1 MAENVGFDVKIGMD
15 ISEMQAELQ
24 KSQNLLREFQAQLKK
39 STNTIEINMLNN
51 EIKTLNGTIGKLEMG
66 MQKAGKP
73 IGDASQSLINFSRIA
88 QDAPYGIMGIA
99 NNLNP
104 MVESF
109 QRLSKTEGGT
119 KKALQA
125 MVSGLAGPAGIG
137 VAIGVVSSLAVTF
150 SKEISQFFKG
160 PTEDLKTFNEELAKT
175 ANELYKLIGG
185 EQTKR
190 TKGII
195 LATIIGDSKDVNQ
208 QEEALKK
215 LKALY
220 ADDAAIKNAIIGQN
234 KAYYQALVNNA
245 AMQGDAIAKEKNNT
259 AQLDLIYAQEA
270 EQKKQR
276 KAELDDLDKGI
287 GLGFYKAEAGAYQKR
302 IDYLKGQ
309 VNKRY
314 DDAAKKL
321 AADKARVELATYKSL
336 LQETSVQTAD
346 GKTSTKK
353 DPLAEATKDFE
364 NSKKRNLALFDGAI
378 IDQQAYYTEY
388 IKILDDYINKLK
400 NINTEP
406 AIKILKS
413 LTPKE
418 ILKDDTY
425 DADLERQAKGMNSF
439 DGKSQLY
446 VKSLLDPLGTKNP
459 EGSVG
464 KKKIN
469 TTKNELTE
477 FLKDIKDQYK
487 EAHDAANSFATDMAG
502 NITGSLQSAFQA
514 IKQGENVFKSLSDSV
529 LQFAEDLA
537 FAIIR
542 AQIFAA
548 ISGAITIGSGGA
560 AGAAAGGTG
569 FFDILMGLLGM
580 GQKHAAGGIVMSPQ
594 IGMIG
599 EAGAEAIMPLSKLSG
614 MLNTT
619 FSAGAMSGGGGI
631 SGGSFVLRGQDLL
644 VAINRTQKSSF
655 LKGQNISL
663 V

>member
-73 IGDASQSLINFSRIA
+73 IGDATQSLINFSRIA
-88 QDAPYGIMGIA
+88 QDAPYGIIGVA

-104 MVESF
+104 MLESF
-109 QRLSKTEGGT
+109 QRLAKTENGT
-119 KKALQA
+119 KGALKA
-125 MVSGLAGPAGIG
+125 MVAGLAGPAGIG
-137 VAIGVVSSLAVTF
+137 VALGVVSSLAVTF
-150 SKEISQFFKG
+150 SKEISEFFKG
-160 PTEDLKTFNEELAKT
+160 PTEELKKFREELDKT
-175 ANELYKLIGG
+175 AQEIYKLIGE

-195 LATIIGDSKDVNQ
+195 LATIIGDSKDINIQ
-208 QEEALKK
+208 KEALKK
-215 LKALY
+215 LQGLY
-220 ADDAAIKNAIIGQN
+220 ADNAAIKDAQIGKG
-234 KAYYQALVNNA
+234 KAYYQALVNQA

-259 AQLDLIYAQEA
+259 DQLNLIYAKQKEDEKNRQLELGAVKGTKVDALLRVITEQEQIDA
-270 EQKKQR
+270 INVKYDKKAIQ
-276 KAELDDLDKGI
+276 
-287 GLGFYKAEAGAYQKR
+287 
-302 IDYLKGQ
+302 
-309 VNKRY
+309 NKKDR
-314 DDAAKKL
+314 AAQ
-321 AADKARVELATYKSL
+321 ELALYRNTLKELSN
-336 LQETSVQTAD
+336 ETPD
-346 GKTSTKK
+346 PKTSTKR
-353 DPLAEATKDFE
+353 DPLAEATKDYQDS
-364 NSKKRNLALFDGAI
+364 NKRNITLFDENLQSQKQYFI
-378 IDQQAYYTEY
+378 ESEKIWQEY
-388 IKILDDYINKLK
+388 VNKLK
-400 NINTEP
+400 GINTTA
-406 AIKILKS
+406 AINILKG

-418 ILKDDTY
+418 ILKDENY
-425 DADLERQAKGMNSF
+425 DADLEQQARNQLKGQ
-439 DGKSQLY
+439 DGSYFGKPQLAFT
-446 VKSLLDPLGTKNP
+446 SEIIN
-459 EGSVG
+459 

-469 TTKNELTE
+469 TTKNEVTE
-477 FLKDIKDQYK
+477 FTKKIADDFKK
-487 EAHDAANSFATDMAG
+487 SRDAANSFATDMAG

-619 FSAGAMSGGGGI
+619 FSAGAMSGGGGM

>member
-1 MAENVGFDVKIGMD
+1 MAENVGFDVRIGMD

-51 EIKTLNGTIGKLEMG
+51 EIKTLNGTIGTLEMN
-66 MQKAGKP
+66 MRKAGKP

-88 QDAPYGIMGIA
+88 QDAPYGIMGVA

-109 QRLSKTEGGT
+109 QRLAKTEGGT

-125 MVSGLAGPAGIG
+125 MISGLAGPAGIG
-137 VAIGVVSSLAVTF
+137 VAIGVVSSLAVVF
-150 SKEISQFFKG
+150 SKEISAFFKG

-215 LKALY
+215 LKGLY
-220 ADDAAIKNAIIGQN
+220 ADDADIKNAKIGQD
-234 KAYYQALVNNA
+234 KSYYQSLVNNA

-259 AQLDLIYAQEA
+259 AQLDLIYAEEA
-270 EQKKQR
+270 EQKKKR
-276 KAELDDLDKGI
+276 KAELDNLDKGI

-309 VNKRY
+309 VNRKY

-321 AADKARVELATYKSL
+321 AADKARVESSTYKNL
-336 LQETSVQTAD
+336 LQETSVQTTD

-353 DPLAEATKDFE
+353 DPLAEATKDYQDA
-364 NSKKRNLALFDGAI
+364 NKRNLILFDESI
-378 IDQQAYYTEY
+378 INQKDYFIESEKIWQEY
-388 IKILDDYINKLK
+388 VNKLK
-400 NINTEP
+400 NINTAP
-406 AIKILKS
+406 AIKILKG

-418 ILKDDTY
+418 IIKDETY
-425 DADLERQAKGMNSF
+425 NADLEQQARNQLKGQ
-439 DGKSQLY
+439 DGSYFGKPQLAFT
-446 VKSLLDPLGTKNP
+446 SEIIN
-459 EGSVG
+459 

-469 TTKNELTE
+469 TTKNEVTE
-477 FLKDIKDQYK
+477 FTKKIADDFKK
-487 EAHDAANSFATDMAG
+487 SRDAANSFATDMAG

-619 FSAGAMSGGGGI
+619 FSAGAMSGGGNSG
-631 SGGSFVLRGQDLL
+631 GGSFVLRGQDLL

-663 V
+663 I

>member
-1 MAENVGFDVKIGMD
+1 MAENVGFDVRIGMD

-51 EIKTLNGTIGKLEMG
+51 EIKSLNGTIGTLEMN

-109 QRLSKTEGGT
+109 QRLAKTEGGT

-125 MVSGLAGPAGIG
+125 MVAGLAGPAGIG

-150 SKEISQFFKG
+150 SKEISEFFKG
-160 PTEDLKTFNEELAKT
+160 PTEELKKFREELGKT
-175 ANELYKLIGG
+175 AAEIYKLIGE

-195 LATIIGDSKDVNQ
+195 LATIIGDSKDINTQ
-208 QEEALKK
+208 KEALKK
-215 LKALY
+215 LQGLY
-220 ADDAAIKNAIIGQN
+220 ADNAAIKDAQIGKG
-234 KAYYQALVNNA
+234 KAYYQALVNQA

-259 AQLDLIYAQEA
+259 DQLNLIYAKQKEDEKNRQLELGAVKGTKVDALLRVITEQEQIDA
-270 EQKKQR
+270 INVKYDKKAIQ
-276 KAELDDLDKGI
+276 
-287 GLGFYKAEAGAYQKR
+287 
-302 IDYLKGQ
+302 
-309 VNKRY
+309 NKKDR
-314 DDAAKKL
+314 AAQ
-321 AADKARVELATYKSL
+321 ELALYRNTLKELSN
-336 LQETSVQTAD
+336 ETPD
-346 GKTSTKK
+346 PKTSTKR
-353 DPLAEATKDFE
+353 DPLAEATKDYQDS
-364 NSKKRNLALFDGAI
+364 NKRNITLFDENLQSQKQYFI
-378 IDQQAYYTEY
+378 ESEKIWQEY
-388 IKILDDYINKLK
+388 VNKLK
-400 NINTEP
+400 GINTTA
-406 AIKILKS
+406 AINILKG

-418 ILKDDTY
+418 ILKDENY
-425 DADLERQAKGMNSF
+425 DADLEQQARNQLKGQ
-439 DGKSQLY
+439 DGSYFGKPQLAFT
-446 VKSLLDPLGTKNP
+446 SEIIN
-459 EGSVG
+459 

-469 TTKNELTE
+469 TTKNEVTE
-477 FLKDIKDQYK
+477 FTKKIADDFKK
-487 EAHDAANSFATDMAG
+487 SRDAANSFAMDMAG

-560 AGAAAGGTG
+560 AGAAAGGGG

-619 FSAGAMSGGGGI
+619 FSAGAMSGGGNAG
-631 SGGSFVLRGQDLL
+631 GGSFVLRGQDLL

>member
-1 MAENVGFDVKIGMD
+1 MAENVGFDVRIGMD

-51 EIKTLNGTIGKLEMG
+51 EIKTLNGTIGTLEMN

-109 QRLSKTEGGT
+109 QRLAKTEGGT

-137 VAIGVVSSLAVTF
+137 VAIGLVSSLAITF
-150 SKEISQFFKG
+150 SKEISEFFKG
-160 PTEDLKTFNEELAKT
+160 PTEELKKFREELGKT
-175 ANELYKLIGG
+175 AAEIYKLIGE

-195 LATIIGDSKDVNQ
+195 YATIIGDSKNIVA

-220 ADDAAIKNAIIGQN
+220 SDNDALKNAQIG
-234 KAYYQALVNNA
+234 KGKEYYKALVNNA

-259 AQLDLIYAQEA
+259 DQLNLIYAKQKEDEKNRQLELGA
-270 EQKKQR
+270 VKGTKVDALLRVITEQQQIDAINVKYDKKAIQ
-276 KAELDDLDKGI
+276 
-287 GLGFYKAEAGAYQKR
+287 
-302 IDYLKGQ
+302 
-309 VNKRY
+309 NKKDR
-314 DDAAKKL
+314 AAQ
-321 AADKARVELATYKSL
+321 ELALYRNTLKELSN
-336 LQETSVQTAD
+336 ETPD
-346 GKTSTKK
+346 PKTSTKR
-353 DPLAEATKDFE
+353 DPLAEATIDFE
-364 NSKKRNLALFDGAI
+364 NNKKRNLALFDGAI

-425 DADLERQAKGMNSF
+425 DADLERQAKGVSSF
-439 DGKSQLY
+439 GGKSQLY
-446 VKSLLDPLGTKNP
+446 VTSLLDPLGTKNP

-477 FLKDIKDQYK
+477 FLKDVKTQYK

-548 ISGAITIGSGGA
+548 ISSAITIGSGGT

-619 FSAGAMSGGGGI
+619 FSAGAMSGGGNAG
-631 SGGSFVLRGQDLL
+631 GGSFVLRGQDLL

>member
-1 MAENVGFDVKIGMD
+1 MAENVGFDVRIGMD

-39 STNTIEINMLNN
+39 STNTIEINMLNS
-51 EIKTLNGTIGKLEMG
+51 EIKTLNGTIGQLEMG

-88 QDAPYGIMGIA
+88 QDAPYGIMGVA

-109 QRLSKTEGGT
+109 QRLAKTEGGT

-125 MVSGLAGPAGIG
+125 MISGLAGPAGIG
-137 VAIGVVSSLAVTF
+137 VAIGVVSSLAVVF
-150 SKEISQFFKG
+150 SKQISEFFKG

-195 LATIIGDSKDVNQ
+195 YATIIGDSKDVNQ

-220 ADDAAIKNAIIGQN
+220 SDDAAIKNAKIGQD
-234 KAYYQALVNNA
+234 KAYYQSLVNNA

-259 AQLDLIYAQEA
+259 AKLDLIYAEEA
-270 EQKKQR
+270 EQKKKR

-309 VNKRY
+309 VNIKY
-314 DDAAKKL
+314 DNAAKKL
-321 AADKARVELATYKSL
+321 AADQARVELATYKNL
-336 LQETSVQTAD
+336 LQETSVKTTD

-353 DPLAEATKDFE
+353 DPLAEATKDYE
-364 NSKKRNLALFDGAI
+364 NSNKRNLTLFNEAI
-378 IDQQAYYTEY
+378 INQKEY
-388 IKILDDYINKLK
+388 FIESEKIWQEYVNKLK
-400 NINTEP
+400 NINTAP
-406 AIKILKS
+406 AIKILKG

-418 ILKDDTY
+418 IIKDDTY
-425 DADLERQAKGMNSF
+425 NADLEQKARDQLKGA
-439 DGKSQLY
+439 DGSYFGKPQLAFGSELINKSKL
-446 VKSLLDPLGTKNP
+446 
-459 EGSVG
+459 
-464 KKKIN
+464 N
-469 TTKNELTE
+469 TTDNDLTK
-477 FLKDIKDQYK
+477 FLKNVKEQYK
-487 EAHDAANSFATDMAG
+487 EAHDAADSFARDMAG

-514 IKQGENVFKSLSDSV
+514 IKQGENVFKALSDSV

-548 ISGAITIGSGGA
+548 IQGAITIGSGGA
-560 AGAAAGGTG
+560 AGAAGAAAGGTG
-569 FFDILMGLLGM
+569 FFDVLMGLLGM
-580 GQKHAAGGIVMSPQ
+580 GQKHAAGGIVTSPQ

-619 FSAGAMSGGGGI
+619 FNAGSMSSSQTGGGGQ
-631 SGGSFVLRGQDLL
+631 FVLRGQDLL
-644 VAINRTQKSSF
+644 LSVNRTQKASN
-655 LKGQNISL
+655 LKGQSISL
-663 V
+663 A

>member
-1 MAENVGFDVKIGMD
+1 MAENVGFDVRIGMD

-51 EIKTLNGTIGKLEMG
+51 EIKTLNGTIGTLEMN
-66 MQKAGKP
+66 MRKAGKP
-73 IGDASQSLINFSRIA
+73 MGDASQSLLNFSRIA
-88 QDAPYGIMGIA
+88 QDAPYGIMGVA

-109 QRLSKTEGGT
+109 QRLAKTEGGT

-125 MVSGLAGPAGIG
+125 MISGLAGPAGIG

-150 SKEISQFFKG
+150 SKEISEFFKG

-195 LATIIGDSKDVNQ
+195 YATIIGDSKDINQ

-215 LKALY
+215 LKGLY
-220 ADDAAIKNAIIGQN
+220 ADDEAIKNAKIGQD
-234 KAYYQALVNNA
+234 KSYYQALVNNA

-270 EQKKQR
+270 EQKKNR
-276 KAELDDLDKGI
+276 KKELDDLDKGI

-309 VNKRY
+309 VNKKY

-321 AADKARVELATYKSL
+321 AVDKARVESATYKNL
-336 LQETSVQTAD
+336 LQETSVKTTD

-353 DPLAEATKDFE
+353 DPLEEATKDFE
-364 NSKKRNLALFDGAI
+364 NNKKRNLALYEGNIYDF
-378 IDQQAYYTEY
+378 TEY
-388 IKILDDYINKLK
+388 IDEYSKILDDYINKLK
-400 NINTEP
+400 GINTAP
-406 AIKILKS
+406 AIKILKE
-413 LTPKE
+413 LIPKKVS
-418 ILKDDTY
+418 KDDLY
-425 DADLERQAKGMNSF
+425 NADLEQKAREQLKGA
-439 DGKSQLY
+439 DGSYFGKPQLAF
-446 VKSLLDPLGTKNP
+446 GTELIN
-459 EGSVG
+459 
-464 KKKIN
+464 KKKLN

-477 FLKDIKDQYK
+477 FLKDVKDQYK
-487 EAHDAANSFATDMAG
+487 EAHDAAKSFATDMAG
-502 NITGSLQSAFQA
+502 NITGALQSAFQA
-514 IKQGENVFKSLSDSV
+514 VKQGENVFKALSDSV

-560 AGAAAGGTG
+560 AGAAAGGSG

-619 FSAGAMSGGGGI
+619 FSAGAMSGGGNA
-631 SGGSFVLRGQDLL
+631 GGGQFVLRGQDLL

>member
-51 EIKTLNGTIGKLEMG
+51 EIKTLNGTIGTLEMN

-109 QRLSKTEGGT
+109 QRLAKTEGGT

-125 MVSGLAGPAGIG
+125 MVAGLAGPAGIG

-150 SKEISQFFKG
+150 SKEISEFFKG

-208 QEEALKK
+208 QKEALKK
-215 LKALY
+215 LKGLY
-220 ADDAAIKNAIIGQN
+220 ADDAAIKNAKIGQD
-234 KAYYQALVNNA
+234 KAYYQSLVNNA

-259 AQLDLIYAQEA
+259 AQLDLIYAQEG
-270 EQKKQR
+270 EQKKKR

-309 VNKRY
+309 VNKKY
-314 DDAAKKL
+314 DDANKKL
-321 AADKARVELATYKSL
+321 AADKARVESATYKNL
-336 LQETSVQTAD
+336 LQETSVQTPD
-346 GKTSTKK
+346 QKTSTKK
-353 DPLAEATKDFE
+353 DPLAEATKDYQDS
-364 NSKKRNLALFDGAI
+364 NQRNLTLFNESI
-378 IDQQAYYTEY
+378 INQKEY
-388 IKILDDYINKLK
+388 FIESEKIWQEYVNKLK
-400 NINTEP
+400 NINTVP
-406 AIKILKS
+406 AIKILKG

-418 ILKDDTY
+418 IIKDETY
-425 DADLERQAKGMNSF
+425 DADLEQQARNQLKGQ
-439 DGKSQLY
+439 DGSYFGKPQLAFT
-446 VKSLLDPLGTKNP
+446 SEIIN
-459 EGSVG
+459 

-469 TTKNELTE
+469 TTKNEVTE
-477 FLKDIKDQYK
+477 FTKKIADDFKK
-487 EAHDAANSFATDMAG
+487 SRDAANSFATDMAG

-619 FSAGAMSGGGGI
+619 FSAGAMSGGGGA

-663 V
+663 I

>member
-1 MAENVGFDVKIGMD
+1 MAENVGFDVRIGMD

-51 EIKTLNGTIGKLEMG
+51 EIKSLNGTIGTLEMN

-109 QRLSKTEGGT
+109 QRLAKTEGGT

-125 MVSGLAGPAGIG
+125 MVAGLAGPAGIG

-150 SKEISQFFKG
+150 SKEISEFFKG
-160 PTEDLKTFNEELAKT
+160 PTEELKKFREELGKT
-175 ANELYKLIGG
+175 AAEIYKLIGE

-195 LATIIGDSKDVNQ
+195 LATIIGDSKDINTQ
-208 QEEALKK
+208 KEALKK
-215 LKALY
+215 LQGLY
-220 ADDAAIKNAIIGQN
+220 ADNAAIKDAQIGKG
-234 KAYYQALVNNA
+234 KAYYQALVNQA

-259 AQLDLIYAQEA
+259 DQLNLIYAKQKEDEKNRQLELGAVKGTKVDALLRVITEQEQIDA
-270 EQKKQR
+270 INVKYDKKAIQ
-276 KAELDDLDKGI
+276 
-287 GLGFYKAEAGAYQKR
+287 
-302 IDYLKGQ
+302 
-309 VNKRY
+309 NKKDR
-314 DDAAKKL
+314 AAQ
-321 AADKARVELATYKSL
+321 ELALYRNTLKELSN
-336 LQETSVQTAD
+336 ETPD
-346 GKTSTKK
+346 PKTSTKR
-353 DPLAEATKDFE
+353 DPLAEATKDYQDS
-364 NSKKRNLALFDGAI
+364 NKRNITLFDENLQSQKQYFI
-378 IDQQAYYTEY
+378 ESEKIWQEY
-388 IKILDDYINKLK
+388 VNKLK
-400 NINTEP
+400 GINTTA
-406 AIKILKS
+406 AINILKG

-418 ILKDDTY
+418 ILKDENY
-425 DADLERQAKGMNSF
+425 DADLEQQARNQLKGQ
-439 DGKSQLY
+439 DGSYFGKPQLAFT
-446 VKSLLDPLGTKNP
+446 SEIIN
-459 EGSVG
+459 

-469 TTKNELTE
+469 TTKNEVTE
-477 FLKDIKDQYK
+477 FTKKIADDFKK
-487 EAHDAANSFATDMAG
+487 SRDAANSFATDMAG

-560 AGAAAGGTG
+560 AGAAAGGGG

-619 FSAGAMSGGGGI
+619 FSAGAMSGGGNAG
-631 SGGSFVLRGQDLL
+631 GGSFVLRGQDLL

>member
-1 MAENVGFDVKIGMD
+1 MAENVGFDVRIGMD

-109 QRLSKTEGGT
+109 QRLAKTEGGT

-125 MVSGLAGPAGIG
+125 MVSGLMGPAGIG

-150 SKEISQFFKG
+150 SKEISEFFKG

-195 LATIIGDSKDVNQ
+195 YATIIGDSKDVNQ

-234 KAYYQALVNNA
+234 KAYYQSLVNNA

-276 KAELDDLDKGI
+276 KAELDELDKGI

-309 VNKRY
+309 VNRRY

-321 AADKARVELATYKSL
+321 AADKARVESATYKNL
-336 LQETSVQTAD
+336 LQETSVQTTD
-346 GKTSTKK
+346 GKTSIKK
-353 DPLAEATKDFE
+353 DPLAEATKDYQDS
-364 NSKKRNLALFDGAI
+364 NKRNLTLFDESLI
-378 IDQQAYYTEY
+378 NQKDYFIESEKIWQEY
-388 IKILDDYINKLK
+388 VNKLK
-400 NINTEP
+400 NINTAP
-406 AIKILKS
+406 AIKILKA

-418 ILKDDTY
+418 IIKDETY
-425 DADLERQAKGMNSF
+425 NADLEQQARNQLKGQ
-439 DGKSQLY
+439 DGSYFGKPQLAFT
-446 VKSLLDPLGTKNP
+446 SEIIN
-459 EGSVG
+459 

-469 TTKNELTE
+469 TTKNEVTE
-477 FLKDIKDQYK
+477 FTKKIADDFKK
-487 EAHDAANSFATDMAG
+487 SRDAANSFATDMAG

-548 ISGAITIGSGGA
+548 ISSAITIGSGGT
-560 AGAAAGGTG
+560 AGAAAGGGG

-619 FSAGAMSGGGGI
+619 FSAGAMSGGGNAGV
-631 SGGSFVLRGQDLL
+631 GSFVLRGQDLL

>member
-1 MAENVGFDVKIGMD
+1 MAQETLKITITAD
-15 ISEMQAELQ
+15 NKQAVQ
-24 KSQNLLREFQAQLKK
+24 NIQQTVVATSQLGTAFNNMPIASNQATMAL
-39 STNTIEINMLNN
+39 T
-51 EIKTLNGTIGKLEMG
+51 
-66 MQKAGKP
+66 
-73 IGDASQSLINFSRIA
+73 NFSRIA

-109 QRLSKTEGGT
+109 QRLAKTEGGT

-125 MVSGLAGPAGIG
+125 MVAGLAGPAGIG
-137 VAIGVVSSLAVTF
+137 VAIGLVSSLAITF
-150 SKEISQFFKG
+150 SKEISEFFKG
-160 PTEDLKTFNEELAKT
+160 PTEELKKFREELGKT
-175 ANELYKLIGG
+175 AAEIYKLIGE

-195 LATIIGDSKDVNQ
+195 LATIIGDSKDINTQ
-208 QEEALKK
+208 KEALKK
-215 LKALY
+215 LQGLY
-220 ADDAAIKNAIIGQN
+220 ADNAAIKDAQIGKG
-234 KAYYQALVNNA
+234 KAYYQALVNQA

-259 AQLDLIYAQEA
+259 DQLNLIYAKQKEDEKNRQLELGAVKGTKVDALLRVITEQEQIDA
-270 EQKKQR
+270 INVKYDKKAIQ
-276 KAELDDLDKGI
+276 
-287 GLGFYKAEAGAYQKR
+287 
-302 IDYLKGQ
+302 
-309 VNKRY
+309 NKKDR
-314 DDAAKKL
+314 AAQ
-321 AADKARVELATYKSL
+321 ELALYRNTLKELSN
-336 LQETSVQTAD
+336 ETPD
-346 GKTSTKK
+346 PKTSTKR
-353 DPLAEATKDFE
+353 DPLAEATKDYQDS
-364 NSKKRNLALFDGAI
+364 NKRNITLFDENLQSQKQYFI
-378 IDQQAYYTEY
+378 ESEKIWQEY
-388 IKILDDYINKLK
+388 VNKLK
-400 NINTEP
+400 GINTTA
-406 AIKILKS
+406 AINILKG

-418 ILKDDTY
+418 ILKDEDY
-425 DADLERQAKGMNSF
+425 NADLEQQARGVGSF
-439 DGKSQLY
+439 GGKSQLY
-446 VKSLLDPLGTKNP
+446 ITSLLDPLGTLNP

-477 FLKDIKDQYK
+477 FLKDVKDQYK

-548 ISGAITIGSGGA
+548 ISSAITIGSGGT
-560 AGAAAGGTG
+560 AGAAAGGGG

-619 FSAGAMSGGGGI
+619 FSAGAMSGGGNAG
-631 SGGSFVLRGQDLL
+631 GGSFVLRGQDLL

>member
-1 MAENVGFDVKIGMD
+1 MAENVGFDVRIGMD

-51 EIKTLNGTIGKLEMG
+51 EIKSLNGTIGTLEMN

-109 QRLSKTEGGT
+109 QRLAKTEGGT

-125 MVSGLAGPAGIG
+125 MVAGLAGPAGIG
-137 VAIGVVSSLAVTF
+137 VAIGLVSSLAITF
-150 SKEISQFFKG
+150 SKEISEFFKG
-160 PTEDLKTFNEELAKT
+160 PTEELKKFREELGKT
-175 ANELYKLIGG
+175 AAEIYKLIGE

-195 LATIIGDSKDVNQ
+195 LATIIGDSKDINTQ
-208 QEEALKK
+208 KEALKK
-215 LKALY
+215 LQGLY
-220 ADDAAIKNAIIGQN
+220 ADNAAIKDAQIGKG
-234 KAYYQALVNNA
+234 KAYYQALVNQA

-259 AQLDLIYAQEA
+259 DQLNLIYAKQKEDERNRQLELGAVKGTKVDYLLRVITENEQIAAINKKYDDKAAQNKKDRAAQELSMYRNTL
-270 EQKKQR
+270 K
-276 KAELDDLDKGI
+276 ELD
-287 GLGFYKAEAGAYQKR
+287 
-302 IDYLKGQ
+302 
-309 VNKRY
+309 N
-314 DDAAKKL
+314 
-321 AADKARVELATYKSL
+321 
-336 LQETSVQTAD
+336 ETPD
-346 GKTSTKK
+346 PKTSTKR
-353 DPLAEATKDFE
+353 DPLAEATKDYQDS
-364 NSKKRNLALFDGAI
+364 NKRNITLFDENLQSQKQYFI
-378 IDQQAYYTEY
+378 ESEKIWQEY
-388 IKILDDYINKLK
+388 VNKLK
-400 NINTEP
+400 GINTTA
-406 AIKILKS
+406 AINILKG

-418 ILKDDTY
+418 ILKDENY
-425 DADLERQAKGMNSF
+425 DADLEQQARNQLKGQ
-439 DGKSQLY
+439 DGSYFGKPQLAFT
-446 VKSLLDPLGTKNP
+446 SEIIN
-459 EGSVG
+459 

-469 TTKNELTE
+469 TTKNEVTE
-477 FLKDIKDQYK
+477 FTKKIADDFKK
-487 EAHDAANSFATDMAG
+487 SRDAANSFATDMAG

-529 LQFAEDLA
+529 LQFSEDLA

-548 ISGAITIGSGGA
+548 ISSAITIGSGGT
-560 AGAAAGGTG
+560 AGAAAGGGG

-619 FSAGAMSGGGGI
+619 FSAGAMSGGGNAG
-631 SGGSFVLRGQDLL
+631 GGSFVLRGQDLL

>member
-51 EIKTLNGTIGKLEMG
+51 EIKTLNGTIGTLEMN

-109 QRLSKTEGGT
+109 QRLAKTEGGT

-125 MVSGLAGPAGIG
+125 MVAGLAGPAGIG

-150 SKEISQFFKG
+150 SKEISEFFKG
-160 PTEDLKTFNEELAKT
+160 PTEELKKFREELDKT
-175 ANELYKLIGG
+175 AQEIYKLIGE

-195 LATIIGDSKDVNQ
+195 LATIIGDSKDINVQ
-208 QEEALKK
+208 KEALKK
-215 LKALY
+215 LQSLY
-220 ADDAAIKNAIIGQN
+220 ADNAAIKDAKIG
-234 KAYYQALVNNA
+234 KDKSYYQALVNQA

-259 AQLDLIYAQEA
+259 DQLNLIYAKQKEDEKNRQLELGAVKGTKVDALLRVITEQEQIDA
-270 EQKKQR
+270 INLKYDKKAVQ
-276 KAELDDLDKGI
+276 
-287 GLGFYKAEAGAYQKR
+287 
-302 IDYLKGQ
+302 
-309 VNKRY
+309 NKKDR
-314 DDAAKKL
+314 AAQ
-321 AADKARVELATYKSL
+321 ELALYRNTLKEL
-336 LQETSVQTAD
+336 TNETPD
-346 GKTSTKK
+346 PKTSTKK
-353 DPLAEATKDFE
+353 DPLAEATKDYQDS
-364 NSKKRNLALFDGAI
+364 NKRNIILFDENLQNQKQYFI
-378 IDQQAYYTEY
+378 NSEKIWQEY
-388 IKILDDYINKLK
+388 VNKLK
-400 NINTEP
+400 NINTIA
-406 AIKILKS
+406 AINILKG

-418 ILKDDTY
+418 ILKDENY
-425 DADLERQAKGMNSF
+425 DADLEQQARNQLKGQ
-439 DGKSQLY
+439 DGSYFGKPQLAFT
-446 VKSLLDPLGTKNP
+446 SEIIN
-459 EGSVG
+459 

-469 TTKNELTE
+469 TTKNEVTE
-477 FLKDIKDQYK
+477 FTKKIADDFKK
-487 EAHDAANSFATDMAG
+487 SRDAANSFATDMAG

-548 ISGAITIGSGGA
+548 ISSAITIGSGGT

-619 FSAGAMSGGGGI
+619 FSAGAMSGGGGA

>member
-1 MAENVGFDVKIGMD
+1 MAENVGFDVRIGMD

-51 EIKTLNGTIGKLEMG
+51 EIKTLNGTIGTLEMN

-88 QDAPYGIMGIA
+88 QDAPYGIIGIA

-109 QRLSKTEGGT
+109 QRLAKTEGGT

-125 MVSGLAGPAGIG
+125 MVAGLAGPAGIG

-150 SKEISQFFKG
+150 SKEISEFFKG
-160 PTEDLKTFNEELAKT
+160 PTEELKKFREELGKT
-175 ANELYKLIGG
+175 AAEIYKLIGE

-195 LATIIGDSKDVNQ
+195 LATIIGDSKDINTQ
-208 QEEALKK
+208 KEALKK
-215 LKALY
+215 LQGLY
-220 ADDAAIKNAIIGQN
+220 ADNAAIKDAQIGKG
-234 KAYYQALVNNA
+234 KAYYQALVNQA

-259 AQLDLIYAQEA
+259 DQLNLIYAKQKEDEKNRQLELGAVKGTKVDALLRVITEQEQIDA
-270 EQKKQR
+270 INVKYDKKAIQ
-276 KAELDDLDKGI
+276 
-287 GLGFYKAEAGAYQKR
+287 
-302 IDYLKGQ
+302 
-309 VNKRY
+309 NKKDR
-314 DDAAKKL
+314 AAQ
-321 AADKARVELATYKSL
+321 ELALYRNTLKELSN
-336 LQETSVQTAD
+336 ETPD
-346 GKTSTKK
+346 PKTSTKR
-353 DPLAEATKDFE
+353 DPLAEATKDYQDS
-364 NSKKRNLALFDGAI
+364 NKRNITLFDENLQSQKQYFI
-378 IDQQAYYTEY
+378 ESEKIWQEY
-388 IKILDDYINKLK
+388 VNKLK
-400 NINTEP
+400 GINTTA
-406 AIKILKS
+406 AINILKG

-418 ILKDDTY
+418 ILKDENY
-425 DADLERQAKGMNSF
+425 DADLEQQARNQLKGQ
-439 DGKSQLY
+439 DGSYFGKPQLAFT
-446 VKSLLDPLGTKNP
+446 SEIIN
-459 EGSVG
+459 

-469 TTKNELTE
+469 TTKNEVTE
-477 FLKDIKDQYK
+477 FTKKIADDFKK
-487 EAHDAANSFATDMAG
+487 SRDAANSFATDMAG

-548 ISGAITIGSGGA
+548 ISSAITIGSGGT
-560 AGAAAGGTG
+560 AGAAAGGGG

-619 FSAGAMSGGGGI
+619 FSAGAMSGGGNAG
-631 SGGSFVLRGQDLL
+631 GGSFVLRGQDLL

>member
-1 MAENVGFDVKIGMD
+1 MADSFDKFSIGID
-15 ISEMQAELQ
+15 ADVSALQ
-24 KSQNLLREFQAQLKK
+24 SSLKAAQNTLAQFEGALKKATNIGEINYLNKNIDNLKGTIAQL
-39 STNTIEINMLNN
+39 NQQAGRL
-51 EIKTLNGTIGKLEMG
+51 
-66 MQKAGKP
+66 GKP
-73 IGDASQSLINFSRIA
+73 MGDASQSLINFSRIA

-109 QRLSKTEGGT
+109 QRLAATEGGT

-125 MVSGLAGPAGIG
+125 MAAGLIGPAGVG
-137 VAIGVVSSLAVTF
+137 VAIGIVSSLAVTF
-150 SKEISQFFKG
+150 SKEISEFFKG
-160 PTEDLKTFNEELAKT
+160 PTEELKKFREELGKT
-175 ANELYKLIGG
+175 AAEIYKLIGE

-195 LATIIGDSKDVNQ
+195 LATIIGDSKDINTQ
-208 QEEALKK
+208 KEALKK
-215 LKALY
+215 LQGLY
-220 ADDAAIKNAIIGQN
+220 ADNAAIKDAQIGKG
-234 KAYYQALVNNA
+234 KAYYQALVNQA

-259 AQLDLIYAQEA
+259 DQLNLIYAKQKEDEKNRQLELGAVKGTKVDALLRVITEQEQIDA
-270 EQKKQR
+270 INVKYDKKAIQ
-276 KAELDDLDKGI
+276 
-287 GLGFYKAEAGAYQKR
+287 
-302 IDYLKGQ
+302 
-309 VNKRY
+309 NKKDR
-314 DDAAKKL
+314 AAQ
-321 AADKARVELATYKSL
+321 ELALYRNTLKELSN
-336 LQETSVQTAD
+336 ETPD
-346 GKTSTKK
+346 PKTSTKR
-353 DPLAEATKDFE
+353 DPLAEATKDYQDS
-364 NSKKRNLALFDGAI
+364 NKRNITLFDENLQSQKQYFI
-378 IDQQAYYTEY
+378 ESEKIWQEY
-388 IKILDDYINKLK
+388 VNKLK
-400 NINTEP
+400 GINTTA
-406 AIKILKS
+406 AINILKG

-418 ILKDDTY
+418 ILKDENY
-425 DADLERQAKGMNSF
+425 DADLEQQARNQLKGQ
-439 DGKSQLY
+439 DGSYFGKPQLAFT
-446 VKSLLDPLGTKNP
+446 SEIIN
-459 EGSVG
+459 

-469 TTKNELTE
+469 TTKNEVTE
-477 FLKDIKDQYK
+477 FTKKIADDFKK
-487 EAHDAANSFATDMAG
+487 SRDAANSFATDMAG

-548 ISGAITIGSGGA
+548 ISSAITIGSGGT
-560 AGAAAGGTG
+560 AGAAAGGGG

-619 FSAGAMSGGGGI
+619 FSAGAMSGGGNAG
-631 SGGSFVLRGQDLL
+631 GGSFVLRGQDLL